1 MSRQASWDGLSSS
14 IKHEKLLHNVAEK
27 RDVLYRKE
35 LLLSVWNEIDA
46 KDYDLERHRYVL
58 GLRARVR
65 GLRNQLNAMKGGLD
79 DL

>member
-1 MSRQASWDGLSSS
+1 M
-14 IKHEKLLHNVAEK
+14 HNVAEK

-35 LLLSVWNEIDA
+35 ILLGIWEEIEA
-46 KDYDLERHRYVL
+46 KEYNPDLHRYVL

-65 GLRNQLNAMKGGLD
+65 GLRNQLHAMKGGLE